1 MGAVREYA
9 LPKYRTLMATVV
21 YPMPATPSREKG
33 AKDDKFF
40 NRQSGNK
47 IKVVTERRVMDL
59 ETSIPTVDS
68 SALKVSARIML

>member
-1 MGAVREYA
+1 
-9 LPKYRTLMATVV
+9 MATVV
-21 YPMPATPSREKG
+21 YPIPATPSKEKG

-40 NRQSGNK
+40 SRQRGNRIN
-47 IKVVTERRVMDL
+47 VVTVRRVMDL

>member
-1 MGAVREYA
+1 
-9 LPKYRTLMATVV
+9 
-21 YPMPATPSREKG
+21 MPATPSKEKG

-40 NRQSGNK
+40 NRQRGNK

-59 ETSIPTVDS
+59 DTSIPTVDS